1 MTHTDTLNL
10 IYPELS
16 YKVVGVLFE
25 TYNTL
30 GYGHRESVHQKA
42 LAALFQKN
50 EINFSMQ
57 YQVDLI
63 VNNIKITRGRVDFLI
78 EDKILLELKSGGC
91 FMPFEYQAIIYLSQ
105 INKFKIGDIIK
116 FYFTWTNF
124 QKNSEFIFVMR

>member
-30 GYGHRESVHQKA
+30 GYGHKESVYQKA
-42 LAALFQKN
+42 LAALFLKN
-50 EINFSMQ
+50 EINFSEQ

-63 VNNIKITRGRVDFLI
+63 VNKIKITRGRVDFLI
-78 EDKILLELKSGGC
+78 EDKMLLELKSGDY
-91 FMPFEYQAIIYLSQ
+91 FRPLNIKQLYTYLRSTNLKLG
-105 INKFKIGDIIK
+105 ILSNFTSRGLIFKRIVNL
-116 FYFTWTNF
+116 Y
-124 QKNSEFIFVMR
+124 S